1 MAANEL
7 KRNGKLLF
15 RVEEERGLVQ
25 KIRAIFKLT

>member
-25 KIRAIFKLT
+25 KSARSLN